1 MNDQKFSSLFVSQP
15 KWIEKKKQKII
26 ETGDSTDRLLWI
38 EQGKLRR
45 TRDGRIYSRNNF
57 VEILSFFGSDIY
69 QSEIT
74 SVTNTEIRVVP
85 RFEVMRLFELD
96 KDPTLIALFTLL
108 AREKLSADEFQF
120 SQVS

>member
-74 SVTNTEIRVVP
+74 SVTNTEKVVH
-85 RFEVMRLFELD
+85 EL
-96 KDPTLIALFTLL
+96 
-108 AREKLSADEFQF
+108 R
-120 SQVS
+120 